1 MRYVSRQYNY
11 TMTKYNFETRELVP
25 YREDWNRG
33 GNVSIKGALWYI
45 KEKDGIYLKIDDDKI
60 VGKLHFTHDF
70 RVAKGFSAALLA
82 MGAEVLRNIEFN
94 ALECYHAYCK
104 EMEPLFP
111 ERPANYVHFILEDWE
126 ETLHQTWPLF
136 DNPCGYIDLYARTIV
151 GGIIRDLFNP
161 FNTAGIG
168 DKINSNFYYI
178 CHFQSQTEPQVI
190 GSHMPNVEE
199 MLAAPVIYKRGL
211 NQSPKNTQLQASGFL
226 AAIINLAICNDWQ
239 KRWSKYNFADIHL
252 IRRINKAY
260 KSQTF
265 LLDVANIK
273 ELSFDLPEEVETLCR
288 TYMNVFFTT
297 MSNVWKRNPKV
308 QFECIEGDN
317 IYTYIY
323 AHEVSALEDLAASE
337 LYSNLTNFQKQSLL
351 SYGRRFMEWMEKTYP
366 ITMETQQKVMRA
378 MGKDIPPI
386 QLTIQNDVQI
396 IRSGKEEKEEPY
408 HKPFVKFAFI
418 ISDDK
423 NEILKIHKRIELY
436 LSSPAQLRDE
446 LRRLQ
451 NEGLVALPMENPTQ
465 ILRELQRV
473 WGDKAPKLGSFKT
486 TWGRVKC

>member
-1 MRYVSRQYNY
+1 MAQ
-11 TMTKYNFETRELVP
+11 TFNFETRELCP

-45 KEKDGIYLKIDDDKI
+45 KEKDGIYLKIDDKI
-60 VGKLHFTHDF
+60 VGELHFTHDF
-70 RVAKGFSAALLA
+70 RVAKGFPAALLA
-82 MGAEVLRNIEFN
+82 MGAEVLGNIEFN

-126 ETLHQTWPLF
+126 ETLNQSWPISA
-136 DNPCGYIDLYARTIV
+136 NPSGYVDLYMLTKV

-161 FNTAGIG
+161 FKTAGIE
-168 DKINSNFYYI
+168 DKMNSNLYYI
-178 CHFQSQTEPQVI
+178 CRFQNQTEPQVI
-190 GSHMPNVEE
+190 GSRMPSIEE
-199 MLAAPVIYKRGL
+199 RQPAPIIYKRGL
-211 NQSPKNTQLQASGFL
+211 NQSPKDTQLQVSGFP
-226 AAIINLAICNDWQ
+226 AAIINLALCYDWQ
-239 KRWSKYNFADIHL
+239 KRWSNFNFADIHL
-252 IRRINKAY
+252 IRRIIKAY
-260 KSQTF
+260 KSQMF
-265 LLDVANIK
+265 FVDIANIN

-337 LYSNLTNFQKQSLL
+337 LYSNLTNFQKQSLV
-351 SYGRRFMEWMEKTYP
+351 SYGRRFMEWMEKTYS
-366 ITMETQQKVMRA
+366 ITTESQYKVMQA
-378 MGKDIPPI
+378 MGRDISPI
-386 QLTIQNDVQI
+386 HLTIQNDVQI
-396 IRSGKEEKEEPY
+396 IRPGDKEEKKHE
-408 HKPFVKFAFI
+408 KPFVKFAFI
-418 ISDDK
+418 ITDDK

-451 NEGLVALPMENPTQ
+451 SEGLVALPMESPTQ
-465 ILRELQRV
+465 ILRELQKV